1 MYESVTKNGQ
11 ISRTKNILTIDVS
24 LQLHKESLKHFST
37 RNSTI
42 PSECIHL
49 DWTHFMQNPSPFFV
63 QVEPRPR
70 YHRSASRFNVITLLQ
85 YSILMKTWAIIY
97 ISLEVITLKNIALVA
112 LLSRK
117 VFFCIK
123 WSLLGIP
130 CTWQFL
136 IVDLR
141 WAYLAKLLSKGRTT
155 VHMCD
160 VPLLENLYRLSP
172 FIIMLEIPMEFANNS
187 KPTVVHVCPYFS
199 AEWIFLAISLI
210 VL

>member
-1 MYESVTKNGQ
+1 
-11 ISRTKNILTIDVS
+11 
-24 LQLHKESLKHFST
+24 
-37 RNSTI
+37 
-42 PSECIHL
+42 
-49 DWTHFMQNPSPFFV
+49 MQNPSPFFV

-117 VFFCIK
+117 VFFFCIK

-130 CTWQFL
+130 YTWQFL

-155 VHMCD
+155 VHKCD
-160 VPLLENLYRLSP
+160 VPLCRKPLSSLS
-172 FIIMLEIPMEFANNS
+172 IHNNARNPNGIRKQFKTDS
-187 KPTVVHVCPYFS
+187 GSCLPLF
-199 AEWIFLAISLI
+199 
-210 VL
+210 